1 MEESYHVSKMYTF
14 DCYDFAA
21 AAAVVAD
28 SAAVLIHPF
37 YDSLQ
42 VFESFILHRVFHF
55 FFNFV
60 VCYRCLHFLY
70 MASGPFSFVIM
81 DNKKRHNKNEIHRSK
96 RVGDRDHWLLIIYT
110 SLNRFSAFQETS
122 LMVDYFNA
130 HESTSSIREAT
141 ISMAANKEIECRVV
155 FGRNRRIHRQQFV
168 YHIQIIYSKWLQLR
182 EECVHFQNATAFKR
196 SIVLR
201 HSRLGL
207 GQTWPFVH

>member
-42 VFESFILHRVFHF
+42 VFESFILHLVFHF
-55 FFNFV
+55 FLILLFV
-60 VCYRCLHFLY
+60 TGVYIFCTWLLVLSHLWLW
-70 MASGPFSFVIM
+70 IT
-81 DNKKRHNKNEIHRSK
+81 KKGNKNEIHRSK

-110 SLNRFSAFQETS
+110 SLNRFSACQETS
-122 LMVDYFNA
+122 LIFDYFNA
-130 HESTSSIREAT
+130 HESTSLIREAT

-182 EECVHFQNATAFKR
+182 EECVHFQNATALKR